1 MKSSL
6 VALVA
11 VAAVTMF
18 ATLTTSPTPAQA
30 QCGAVCQQKCR
41 EKHAAS
47 VEACIEFWSGGC
59 GPTCQRRCKNS
70 GDIGHYDYE
79 RTPALRTD
87 PETCM
92 RIYADR
98 NRMWTRYYRTKTV
111 PQKDR

>member
-30 QCGAVCQQKCR
+30 QCGAVCQQKC
-41 EKHAAS
+41 
-47 VEACIEFWSGGC
+47 
-59 GPTCQRRCKNS
+59 KNS
-70 GDIGHYDYE
+70 PDIGHYDYE
-79 RTPALRTD
+79 RMPAMRTD

-98 NRMWTRYYRTKTV
+98 NRMNRLLWTRYNRTKTV